1 MLDDSLYTVET
12 PEQIELAYDVAGIG
26 SRFLAALI
34 DHIIIAVIL
43 SFSCVGVSLAANQLA
58 LGLDENI
65 VLGLFAIGIYLSL
78 CAYFIF
84 FETVWNGQTP
94 GKRAIGLRMVRTGGR
109 PLGFF
114 GSTVRNF
121 IRLAD
126 FLPVLY
132 GIGVIV
138 MFIDRRSRRLGDMAA
153 GCIAVR
159 ERQAITLASLA
170 APTTSERAI
179 VAAAERITIPNLSA
193 VQREDYDIVQEYL
206 RRSLSL
212 SVPARQRL
220 ALQLVDGLQRR
231 LGYPIRTENG
241 LALGLYDAETFLRL
255 VAAEY
260 QALDRIGREPVQ
272 S

>member
-1 MLDDSLYTVET
+1 MFDDRLYTVET

-34 DHIIIAVIL
+34 DHIIIAIIL
-43 SFSCVGVSLAANQLA
+43 SLSCTGLALAADQID
-58 LGLDENI
+58 LGLDDSL
-65 VLGLFAIGIYLSL
+65 VLGLFGLGVYLSL

-94 GKRAIGLRMVRTGGR
+94 GKRLIGLRMVRTGGR
-109 PLGFF
+109 PIGFL

-132 GIGVIV
+132 GLGVIV
-138 MFIDRRSRRLGDMAA
+138 MFIDKRSRRLGDLAA

-159 ERQAITLASLA
+159 ERKAITLASLS
-170 APTTSERAI
+170 APTVAEPSV
-179 VAAAERITIPNLSA
+179 VAAAQQVTIPNLG
-193 VQREDYDIVQEYL
+193 VLQREDYDIVQEYL
-206 RRSLSL
+206 RRSASL
-212 SVPARQRL
+212 SIDARQRL

-231 LGYPIRTENG
+231 LGYPIRSQG
-241 LALGLYDAETFLRL
+241 GAALGLYDAENFLRL
-255 VAAEY
+255 VASEY
-260 QALDRIGREPVQ
+260 QALDRIGRG
-272 S
+272 ST